1 MATLPTVYDFGR
13 RPTPNPQ
20 RQMATV
26 SPRAATAV
34 ADAWSGIGDTASKI
48 GFDIIDREATAAA
61 KERDALVSDQ
71 IRSLLYDPQSGFMN
85 MEGGSAVNQ
94 RQSIL
99 DRLDSLK
106 SSAMEGLSSPAQK
119 KFQDALTN
127 RIESAKQSVDTH
139 TSSARKT
146 WLDGASSARI
156 ESAYQDSLVDPA
168 STEANIATIT
178 NELRGKAVRDGW
190 SSEQLD
196 LETQKA
202 TSKVYNDQALRIAS
216 RDPISA
222 LQFLRSNQDKMLP
235 SDIVNLEAQL
245 QPAVKE
251 ATGRARGGE
260 AFNATGDL
268 TGAMALAAQNI
279 GLNERQQGAALQEY
293 MANGGVNLDPATTAW
308 CAAYVNATLAQ
319 AGIAGTGSN
328 LARSFLNWGDAVSVP
343 QKGDLVVL
351 SRGDPNGPQ
360 GHVGFFDGF
369 NEDGSV
375 RILGGNQGDAV
386 SIASYSADRVLGYRR
401 AGKSDVKVQ
410 PGISSLLDIQD
421 PVERKAALEE
431 YNLRTT
437 VKKAQTDAFKAS
449 ARDAAFQMIEAGG
462 NVMDLPL
469 EQRQALGEQA
479 MSGLME
485 YQGKKLRK
493 QPIETDPQT
502 YLALRQAQANDPV
515 AFKAMDMT
523 QYVGKLSETD
533 WQQFVDAQNKP
544 RDSVT
549 ATAAST
555 LMETAKRQM
564 QAAGIDPT
572 PKEGSDAAAQV
583 ASIQTQLLQWQDA
596 YIKDKGQAPSQIEID
611 RQTAKMLT
619 NITINPSGPMNERD
633 VRAFELGGVDIGAEK
648 LAGSDITVGDV
659 TYPSDRVSEAADAL
673 RAAGIPVTAENLVT
687 ILGMVQ

>member
-34 ADAWSGIGDTASKI
+34 ADAWSGLGDTASKI

-119 KFQDALTN
+119 KFQDALTS
-127 RIESAKQSVDTH
+127 RIDSAKQSVDTH

-202 TSKVYNDQALRIAS
+202 TSKVYNDQVLRIAS

-222 LQFLRSNQDKMLP
+222 LQFLRGNQDKMLP
-235 SDIVNLEAQL
+235 SDIVNLEAKL

-251 ATGRARGGE
+251 FIGWQRGREIFQNVSAPAMASFKALEDAIGYPLKVNSAFRDPEHNARVDGAKHSQHMYGNAFDVDVSGMSIEQRQDLIRRARAAGFSGIGVYANALHFDVGGDRAWGPDYHRGSLPEWASE
-260 AFNATGDL
+260 AVTSP
-268 TGAMALAAQNI
+268 I
-279 GLNERQQGAALQEY
+279 GSQPSMWEQ
-293 MANGGVNLDPATTAW
+293 
-308 CAAYVNATLAQ
+308 
-319 AGIAGTGSN
+319 
-328 LARSFLNWGDAVSVP
+328 
-343 QKGDLVVL
+343 VL
-351 SRGDPNGPQ
+351 SEEDPVIRKSMADSITLQ
-360 GHVGFFDGF
+360 
-369 NEDGSV
+369 
-375 RILGGNQGDAV
+375 Q
-386 SIASYSADRVLGYRR
+386 SIADG
-401 AGKSDVKVQ
+401 
-410 PGISSLLDIQD
+410 
-421 PVERKAALEE
+421 E
-431 YNLRTT
+431 
-437 VKKAQTDAFKAS
+437 KKARLES

-515 AFKAMDMT
+515 AFKAMDLT

-633 VRAFELGGVDIGAEK
+633 VRAFELGGVDISAEK